1 MWRFRL
7 EEGLEWKMMAPV
19 VCGVGSVFELGFAE
33 GCRFLA
39 EVLIYV
45 PVSPIDTEN
54 YLVFFHLSGVSTLES
69 VSAVFKA

>member
-1 MWRFRL
+1 
-7 EEGLEWKMMAPV
+7 MAAG

-45 PVSPIDTEN
+45 LVSP
-54 YLVFFHLSGVSTLES
+54 H
-69 VSAVFKA
+69 